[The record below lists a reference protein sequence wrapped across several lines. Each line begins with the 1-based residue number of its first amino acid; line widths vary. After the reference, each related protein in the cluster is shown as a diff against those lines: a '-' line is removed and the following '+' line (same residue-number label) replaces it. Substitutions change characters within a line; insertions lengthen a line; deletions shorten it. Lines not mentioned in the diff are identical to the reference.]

1 MLEIASVQDRY
12 RLLLIILFITELNT
26 GIPAITLDNTW
37 QMCYVITG
45 WGVFVH
51 ILLVSTAQKLT
62 VTKADIYNPS
72 AG

>member
-1 MLEIASVQDRY
+1 MKH
-12 RLLLIILFITELNT
+12 IIITELNT

-62 VTKADIYNPS
+62 VTKADI
-72 AG
+72 